1 MVITRATVIVVVTD
15 LVMLRRIEVIFVKG
29 MKKQIVEIMGK
40 QEYRGGVE
48 YVPVTYLKKCE
59 VEHGTLIENT
69 MTTQI
74 VLLETGENQDDAI
87 IKEKLV
93 ENWYMIPAG
102 VSERS
107 IFYAVIN
114 SYRSRYKRTDGV
126 INGFT
131 IFTTTACNAR
141 CPYCYEAGI
150 RQRSMSKEMA
160 LDVAKYIAS
169 VRGNRSVSIG
179 WFGGEPL
186 CNTEAMDV
194 ISQYLADSGT
204 TYTSSIITNG
214 YLLNRY
220 TQDQICNVWK
230 LRHAQITL
238 DGTQEEYNRIKG
250 YVDNPDNAFEQVL
263 SNIAMLAD
271 IGIQVSIRLNLSAEN
286 YDDLFALVPEIQERF
301 SGSRYI
307 GAYVH
312 PLFDS
317 AESDDIYTKYIE
329 LDQALRNAGLRNGP
343 GIDSIRIQHCMAD
356 NDGYVCITPE
366 GNLTPCEHYCD
377 TEIIGNIKTGITD
390 AVKVAEWK
398 EAAEESECCASC
410 WYYPKCCRLKKCPTE
425 MKCTDGMRKFL
436 EYQEDI
442 VIKNTY
448 TGYQS
453 QLAYTQQEKSTT
465 SVNPQEV
472 ISAALAAVGK
482 TLSDHD
488 YWSEIFPGRRNRGWC
503 MPFLYSV
510 FNAAYG
516 EETAHEVLY
525 ASGYT
530 YMPHVHAR
538 QFKSENAWY
547 DAPQVGD
554 IAFFRGEW
562 TNHAALVTAVND
574 GEIEVTGG
582 NIASE
587 GDESSVQTLNFLVD
601 DESIAGFGRPKW
613 TF

>member
-1 MVITRATVIVVVTD
+1 
-15 LVMLRRIEVIFVKG
+15 MLYVRG
-29 MKKQIVEIMGK
+29 MKKQIAEIMGM
-40 QEYRGGVE
+40 QEYRDGVE

-59 VEHGTLIENT
+59 VEQGTLIENT
-69 MTTQI
+69 MTTQV
-74 VLLETGENQDDAI
+74 VLLEPGENQDDAK
-87 IKEKLV
+87 IKKALV
-93 ENWYMIPAG
+93 ENWYMIPAD
-102 VSERS
+102 VSEKS

-114 SYRSRYKRTDGV
+114 SYRSRYKRADGA

-131 IFTTTACNAR
+131 IFTTTSCNAR

-186 CNTEAMDV
+186 CNTEAMDI
-194 ISQYLADSGT
+194 ISQYLADSGI

-220 TQDQICNVWK
+220 TQDHLYNIWK
-230 LRHAQITL
+230 IRHAQITL

-263 SNIAMLAD
+263 SNISMLAD
-271 IGIQVSIRLNLSAEN
+271 FGIQVSIRLNISSDN
-286 YDDLFALVPEIQERF
+286 YDDLLSLVPELRERF
-301 SGSRYI
+301 GSSRYI

-317 AESDDIYTKYIE
+317 TVSDDIYTQYIV
-329 LDQALRNAGLRNGP
+329 LDQALREAGLRKGP
-343 GIDSIRIQHCMAD
+343 GIDTIKLRHCMAD

-377 TEIIGNIKTGITD
+377 TEIIGNIKTGVTD
-390 AVKVAEWK
+390 AAKVAEWK
-398 EAAEESECCASC
+398 EPEENECCASC

-425 MKCTDGMRKFL
+425 AACTEGMRKFL
-436 EYQEDI
+436 EYQEDT
-442 VIKNTY
+442 VIKNVYAEYQRQQTY
-448 TGYQS
+448 ASKAKEVT
-453 QLAYTQQEKSTT
+453 
-465 SVNPQEV
+465 VIDPQAV
-472 ISAALAAVGK
+472 IAAAHAAEGN

-488 YWSEIFPGRRNRGWC
+488 YWNEFFPGRRERGWC

-516 EETAHEVLY
+516 TETAHKLLR

-530 YMPHVHAR
+530 YMPYVHAK
-538 QFKSENAWY
+538 QFKSESAWY
-547 DAPQVGD
+547 DTPQVGD
-554 IAFFRGEW
+554 IAFFCGDW
-562 TNHAALVTAVND
+562 TNHAALVVSVND
-574 GEIEVTGG
+574 GEVMATGG
-582 NIASE
+582 NVWTEDS
-587 GDESSVQTLNFLVD
+587 ESSVQTLSFSVD
-601 DESIAGFGRPKW
+601 DERIAGFGRPKW